1 MPRNP
6 IEYGN
11 LLKEKISKF
20 AVNCWLVNTGW
31 SGGVYGVGKR
41 ISIQDTRRLL
51 DAALSGELSN
61 AKMRKDKNFGFSVPL
76 TVKEIDEAILDPR
89 NTWSNTSEYDEQAK
103 KLVKMFIE
111 NFVKFESDVED
122 KILASGPVTN

>member
-11 LLKEKISKF
+11 LLKDKISKF
-20 AVNCWLVNTGW
+20 SVDCWLVNTGW
-31 SGGVYGVGKR
+31 AGGVYGVGKR
-41 ISIQDTRRLL
+41 ISIKDTRRLL

-61 AKMRKDKNFGFSVPL
+61 TQMRKDKNFGFSVPL

-89 NTWSNTSEYDEQAK
+89 KTWSNASEYDEQAK
-103 KLVKMFIE
+103 KLVNMFIE
-111 NFVKFESDVED
+111 NFVKFEPDVED
-122 KILASGPVTN
+122 KILASGPITS